1 MRLLV
6 RKGQPTGL
14 NFSTRRSLGLVCS
27 LMAAP
32 LACGGE
38 QATTEL
44 TELRIEEVAAHRAAV
59 RFETSLPTS
68 GEVLFGTS
76 DDELDRTASDVAM
89 VPGDLSFTH
98 EVPLEDLDPD
108 TKYYWRAR
116 AVDRDNA
123 VLLTEID
130 SFTTPDADPMEQG
143 DNVALPGAEAKVFE
157 VSSNWGGGKNDSI
170 YGADHAFDGKMAS
183 EWASDGE
190 GDEAWVELEFGGLR
204 RITSFAFRSR
214 HMSDG
219 TSIIRRVEL
228 AFDGD
233 TERGPFDVPDP
244 TERTLFPIEPPVE
257 ASRVRIKAVETS
269 GGNTGAREIEFYE

>member
-1 MRLLV
+1 MRVLV
-6 RKGQPTGL
+6 RRGQPTWLSFG
-14 NFSTRRSLGLVCS
+14 FVGW
-27 LMAAP
+27 LMAA
-32 LACGGE
+32 ATGCGGE

-44 TELRIEEVAAHRAAV
+44 TQLRIEEIADNRAAV

-89 VPGDLSFTH
+89 VPGDLSFAH
-98 EVPLEDLDPD
+98 EVPLEDLEPD

-123 VLLTEID
+123 VLLTELD
-130 SFTTPDADPMEQG
+130 SFTTADADPTEQG
-143 DNVALPGAEAKVFE
+143 DNVALSGAGAKVFE
-157 VSSNWGGGKNDSI
+157 VSSNWGAGKNDSI

-190 GDEAWVELEFGGLR
+190 GDQAWVELEFGGLR
-204 RITSFAFRSR
+204 RITNFAFRSR

-244 TERTLFPIEPPVE
+244 TERYLFRIEPPVE